1 MTIQHHPA
9 GDLVLDCLGG
19 RLDAAQTLLVETHI
33 ALCPHCRS
41 VVRALHE
48 AGGAMLEALAVAPMS
63 ADAHAQALARID
75 AEAAIAPP
83 SPRNIVVPDHVRQD
97 IAFQD
102 DEVRRLAPTLR
113 TVPMGDWHW
122 AGPGLHWRPVNVG
135 GEGETRAFLLK
146 AEPGMRMPEHTHTG
160 TELTAVL
167 AGAYADEGGRFAC
180 GDFECA
186 DSRDTHRP
194 IVEKGEVCICLVA
207 MQGQLQL
214 KGFVGRLLQPLVRF

>member
-1 MTIQHHPA
+1 
-9 GDLVLDCLGG
+9 
-19 RLDAAQTLLVETHI
+19 
-33 ALCPHCRS
+33 

-63 ADAHAQALARID
+63 ADACAQALTRID
-75 AEAAIAPP
+75 AEAGTVPP
-83 SPRNIVVPDHVRQD
+83 ARRDIVIPATVTQD
-97 IAFQD
+97 ITFQD

-122 AGPGLHWRPVNVG
+122 AGPGLHWRPIDIG
-135 GEGETRAFLLK
+135 SEGETRAFLLK

-160 TELTAVL
+160 TEWTAVL
-167 AGAYADEGGRFAC
+167 TGAYVEEGGRFAR

-186 DSRDTHRP
+186 DTRDTHRP
-194 IVEKGEVCICLVA
+194 IVENDEVCICLVA